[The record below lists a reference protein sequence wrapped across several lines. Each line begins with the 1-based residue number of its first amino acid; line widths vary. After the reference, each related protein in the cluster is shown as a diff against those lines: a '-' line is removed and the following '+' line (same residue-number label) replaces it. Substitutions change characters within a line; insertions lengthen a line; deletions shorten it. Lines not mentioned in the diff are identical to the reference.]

1 MTERP
6 LEHTRLTTNILV
18 QEAIT
23 EALQLAAQAKA
34 AELGDGKLG
43 GGEGGGRGGDAGSKE
58 KCTRES
64 ADGGFV
70 TGGGERGGCEIVA
83 RIFPHLSMEDPP
95 ALAAGDGLDVLCRQ
109 LSLEIIRCRFK
120 LV

>member
-34 AELGDGKLG
+34 AELGDGELG
-43 GGEGGGRGGDAGSKE
+43 GREAGGRVGDAGSKE
-58 KCTRES
+58 KGTRGS
-64 ADGGFV
+64 ADGKVG
-70 TGGGERGGCEIVA
+70 TDGGERGGCEIVA

-109 LSLEIIRCRFK
+109 MSLEIIRCRFK